1 MDAGEGPEVDA
12 QAGSGCSSRKWMLEP
27 EVDVQQ
33 EQGLKQ
39 R

>member
-1 MDAGEGPEVDA
+1 MDAGEGTRT
-12 QAGSGCSSRKWMLEP
+12 GCSSRKWMLEP
-27 EVDVQQ
+27 EVDVRQ